1 MSRVRQTIIVAAT
14 ALAVVAAPAATATA
28 SLPAAPQP
36 AAANALA
43 FSLPAISGLEIG
55 PGGVPGGSFQPLTV
69 TAGLAPTTKQ
79 YPPPTPAVTF
89 TVQDPASNLEA
100 PRYYQY
106 AYRHLL
112 VSWRN
117 LATGATGEVPLRHW
131 NRPDFAYDSPSERLP
146 TSANAITGSGPVVAT
161 VTEMRTRYEAS
172 PVPIN
177 AIPGIIAISV
187 P

>member
-1 MSRVRQTIIVAAT
+1 MTRARKTIIVAAT
-14 ALAVVAAPAATATA
+14 AVALGMAPAATGTA
-28 SLPAAPQP
+28 SAAAAQP
-36 AAANALA
+36 VAANALT

-69 TAGLAPTTKQ
+69 TAGLAPTTRQ
-79 YPPPTPAVTF
+79 YPPSTPAVTF
-89 TVQDPASNLEA
+89 TVHDPASNLEA

-117 LATGATGEVPLRHW
+117 LATGATGEVQLRHW
-131 NRPDFAYDSPSERLP
+131 DRPDFAYDSPSEKLP

-161 VTEMRTRYEAS
+161 VTEMRTRYEAL

-177 AIPGIIAISV
+177 AIPGVIAISV